1 MALYG
6 RAAAHTVWFTAQ
18 AHVVRPD
25 VIHGA
30 VQVEVLQKVV
40 ARGRKRGRSGV
51 VAQEEVE
58 HAAAKV
64 DAGGAKSVPKGK
76 GSRFVSAPP
85 PPPPPPPVEEEK
97 VDLQALL
104 SGSSA
109 AVDMDA
115 VLSVLNE
122 EDRRRRLLEE
132 EGGEEEE
139 EEEGEEEEEAGRE
152 GRGDAEADE
161 EEEEEAAAMEARCVR
176 Y

>member
-1 MALYG
+1 LQL
-6 RAAAHTVWFTAQ
+6 TPWVTAQ

-30 VQVEVLQKVV
+30 DQVEVLQKVI

-76 GSRFVSAPP
+76 GKGSRFVSAPP
-85 PPPPPPPVEEEK
+85 PPVEEER